1 MEIRENFLKIIF
13 VLVGIAHAPIVYGAV
28 DKTLVSWV
36 HLEDES
42 VRAGSILTLQN
53 GSEFDGIVFGEL
65 MTGKWMA
72 GSDNWKRS
80 EKNQE
85 KYSDNDAEAGPLIQ
99 MAIVYQKDLIS
110 IFRDGKPYASYPA
123 RNIDL
128 LNKENNFAVF
138 GKRHMGGGISGMI
151 EDARIYDR
159 ALTSMRSGSWFKTNY
174 RD

>member
-1 MEIRENFLKIIF
+1 MF
-13 VLVGIAHAPIVYGAV
+13 VLVGIAHAPIVYGAA

-36 HLEDES
+36 HLEDER

-99 MAIVYQKDLIS
+99 MAIVYQKDLVS
-110 IFRDGKPYASYPA
+110 IFRDGKPYASHTA

-128 LNKENNFAVF
+128 LNKENNFVVF
-138 GKRHMGGGISGMI
+138 GKRHIGGGGGISGMI

-159 ALTSMRSGSWFKTNY
+159 ALTLNEIKELVPNES
-174 RD
+174 